1 MNVIIDF
8 DKIRYTDADLLSTL
22 KLLNIRTSDR
32 DAKSVRRE
40 VLYKMMQMI
49 NEGRYDAI
57 HRRLI
62 ECLHKLIER
71 LDKELSVTGNWNI
84 QFEDIFG
91 YEEYEESDDLEHFLG
106 DFCIKG
112 VAPVG

>member
-1 MNVIIDF
+1 MNVRIDF
-8 DKIRYTDADLLSTL
+8 GKTRYTDEDLLSTL
-22 KLLNIRTSDR
+22 RLLNIRTSGR

-40 VLYKMMQMI
+40 VLYKLKQMI
-49 NEGRYDAI
+49 YEGRYDAI
-57 HRRLI
+57 SMRFI
-62 ECLHKLIER
+62 GCLRQIIER
-71 LDKELSVTGNWNI
+71 LDTVLTVTGYWNI